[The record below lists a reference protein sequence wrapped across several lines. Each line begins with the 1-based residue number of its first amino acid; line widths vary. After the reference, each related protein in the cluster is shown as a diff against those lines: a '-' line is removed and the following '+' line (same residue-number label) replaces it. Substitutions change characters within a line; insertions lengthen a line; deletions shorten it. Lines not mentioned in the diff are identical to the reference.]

1 MKVQAWICS
10 GTIYNGLSIGSLQN
24 ANVGLMNTQN
34 FQALLEENRALVN
47 KRIDEIL
54 STGFDK
60 SEAYELVKYT
70 FRSGGKRLR
79 PILVLLSCESVGGKS
94 VQALD
99 AAVAMEFVHAASLI
113 FDDLIDKHRL
123 RRNLPTT
130 QRAFADDKA
139 ISAGLFLASKG
150 VQTLAEYKDPRITKM
165 VGWGLVDLSKGEILD
180 VITEL
185 AVDVEHYLT
194 IADLKTGS
202 LFSAAAG
209 IGGVLGGATSEE
221 VDCLYNYGRAV
232 GIAFQIKDDIL
243 DTSGDPERQ
252 DKVNLV
258 LMHYLDEVAK
268 RQRVSSILNDKEKS
282 MAVLRETAIEFAL
295 KKSREH
301 VEKAKQELK
310 NLRDPGKRILLED
323 FADYSLERKF

>member
-1 MKVQAWICS
+1 
-10 GTIYNGLSIGSLQN
+10 
-24 ANVGLMNTQN
+24 MNTPN
-34 FQALLEENRALVN
+34 FQALLEENRAMVN
-47 KRIDEIL
+47 RRIDEIL
-54 STGFDK
+54 STGFEQ
-60 SEAYELVKYT
+60 SEAYDLVKYT
-70 FRSGGKRLR
+70 FRTGGKRLR
-79 PILVLLSCESVGGKS
+79 PILVLLSCQSVGGKPA
-94 VQALD
+94 QALD

-130 QRAFADDKA
+130 QHVFADDKA

-185 AVDVEHYLT
+185 AIDVDHYLT

-202 LFSAAAG
+202 LFSAASG
-209 IGGVLGGATSEE
+209 IGGVLGGATAEE

-232 GIAFQIKDDIL
+232 GIAFQIKDDVL
-243 DTSGDPERQ
+243 DASGDPNRQ
-252 DKVNLV
+252 DKINLV
-258 LMHYLDEVAK
+258 LMHYLDEVAS
-268 RQRVSSILNDKEKS
+268 RQRLSTMTNDKEKS

-310 NLRDPGKRILLED
+310 GLHDSNKRKLLED

>member
-1 MKVQAWICS
+1 MDDA
-10 GTIYNGLSIGSLQN
+10 
-24 ANVGLMNTQN
+24 
-34 FQALLEENRALVN
+34 FEALLGEKRTQVN
-47 KRIDEIL
+47 KRIDELL
-54 STGFDK
+54 STGFDQ

-70 FRSGGKRLR
+70 FRTGGKRLR
-79 PILVLLSCESVGGKS
+79 PVLVLLACEGVGGKS
-94 VQALD
+94 EHALD
-99 AAVAMEFVHAASLI
+99 AAVAMEFLHAASLI

-130 QRAFADDKA
+130 QHAFADDKA

-150 VQTLAEYKDPRITKM
+150 VQILSEYKDPRITKM

-185 AVDVEHYLT
+185 AIDVDHYLT

-209 IGGVLGGATSEE
+209 IGAVVGGGTPEE
-221 VDCLYNYGRAV
+221 VDHLYNYGRAV

-243 DTSGDPERQ
+243 DSPGDPSSQ
-252 DKVNLV
+252 DKINLV
-258 LMHYLDEVAK
+258 LAHYIDEATK
-268 RQRVSSILNDKEKS
+268 QQRVSAILEKNDNGNGIVE
-282 MAVLRETAIEFAL
+282 LREKAIEFAL

-310 NLRDPGKRILLED
+310 ELRDPSRSRLLED
-323 FADYSLERKF
+323 FADYSLERKS

>member
-1 MKVQAWICS
+1 MS
-10 GTIYNGLSIGSLQN
+10 PPTLQR
-24 ANVGLMNTQN
+24 
-34 FQALLEENRALVN
+34 LLEEKRTLVN

-54 STGFDK
+54 STGFDQT
-60 SEAYELVKYT
+60 EAYELVKYT
-70 FRSGGKRLR
+70 FRTGGKRLR
-79 PILVLLSCESVGGKS
+79 SILVLLACESVGGKS
-94 VQALD
+94 EQALD

-150 VQTLAEYKDPRITKM
+150 VQTLAEYKDSRITKM

-185 AVDVEHYLT
+185 VIDIDHYVT

-209 IGGVLGGATSEE
+209 IGGVLGGAAPEE

-232 GIAFQIKDDIL
+232 GIAFQIKDDVL
-243 DTSGDPERQ
+243 DASGDPNRQ
-252 DKVNLV
+252 DKINLV
-258 LMHYLDEVAK
+258 LMHYLDEITQ
-268 RQRVSSILNDKEKS
+268 RQRLSTMDNDKERS
-282 MAVLRETAIEFAL
+282 IAALRETAIEFAV

-301 VEKAKQELK
+301 VEKAKQALK
-310 NLRDPGKRILLED
+310 GLRDPLRRKLLED
-323 FADYSLERKF
+323 FADYSLERSF